1 MIRFIFLIG
10 VLVGIVLT
18 KTFSWGLEAYLRYRE
33 NRTIEKA
40 RNAAIRVRIDEAPTE
55 DLLNEI
61 STRDDISRAST
72 VPSKG
77 YTSSQLSEDM
87 ENLRTLT
94 RLNESIK
101 NLEKWEK
108 K

>member
-40 RNAAIRVRIDEAPTE
+40 GIMYE
-55 DLLNEI
+55 DW
-61 STRDDISRAST
+61 
-72 VPSKG
+72 
-77 YTSSQLSEDM
+77 QLY
-87 ENLRTLT
+87 
-94 RLNESIK
+94 K
-101 NLEKWEK
+101 
-108 K
+108 